1 MKHLKSKISRK
12 LVLYIVLFSSVVT
25 LILTAIQLRIDYN
38 EGIEVIHQRIDQIE
52 FTNIDSIAQAL
63 WTINHSSI
71 QIQLDGL
78 NRINDIIY
86 VKITDANNRLILS
99 SGEINTDD
107 TISENIVMRQQYRG
121 QEILLGTLTVVA
133 TKENVYQQLIDTVI
147 VILIS
152 QAIKTFLVSLFV
164 LVIFYYLVTRH
175 LKKVADYSDKLELTS
190 RPAPLIL
197 ERSHSRINSD
207 ELDRVVDSINSM
219 SDNIYNAY
227 QEVINNQH
235 ELAEREAKFSA
246 MFDSMTDTI
255 VFADDEGKI
264 LQTNMAFEKQF
275 GYKAEE
281 LKGQTTS
288 ILYANPDDYKKQ
300 GKKRY
305 NAETKSMSSVFEIEY
320 RRKDGSTFP
329 GETMGGAVF
338 LPDGR
343 QIGLIGIIRDIS
355 ARKQAEEEKAQL
367 QKELQQSQK
376 MEAIGQLTGGIA
388 HDFNNILAS
397 ILGYSELAKNSLKST
412 ADPSLSRYIQ
422 RISDAGVRARDLVRQ
437 MMTFSRNAPSDP
449 QVIKLSALINDVSS
463 LIRPTIPSSIEL
475 LTRVEKNVP
484 AVLMD
489 DTQMHQILMN
499 LCINAR
505 DAMLS
510 NGTLTIK
517 LSYEKNI
524 DAVCQTCKELIQ
536 GEYVQLTVEDTGTG
550 IKADLLD
557 SIFEPFLTT
566 KAEGKG
572 TGMGLSV
579 VHGILHKHQ
588 SHIIVKTEPGVG
600 TRFHLLIPA
609 VSEPA
614 MTPDIENPPA
624 RLSQSDGE
632 GKHILV
638 VDDEESVAMFLQEFL
653 QIYNYKVTVT
663 TSSKQAVD
671 LYRQAAADFD
681 LIITD
686 QTMPEMTGTEM
697 IQQIFQIKPDIPVI
711 LCSGYNELVG
721 EKEALELGCSKYL
734 DKPVNN
740 QLLLQVVHETLAAR
754 QNN

>member
-25 LILTAIQLRIDYN
+25 LFLTAIQLRIDYN
-38 EGIEVIHQRIDQIE
+38 EGIDVIHQRIDQIK
-52 FTNIDSIAQAL
+52 FTNIDSITRAL
-63 WTINHSSI
+63 WTIDHSSI

-78 NRINDIIY
+78 NRINDIIF
-86 VKITDANNRLILS
+86 VKITDANNKLIS
-99 SGEINTDD
+99 TSGKINTDN
-107 TISENIVMRQQYRG
+107 TISENIVIHQQYRG

-175 LKKVADYSDKLELTS
+175 LVKIAGYTDRLKLTS
-190 RPAPLIL
+190 RPSPLIL
-197 ERSHSRINSD
+197 DRSHSRINSD

-219 SDNIYNAY
+219 SGNIYNVY
-227 QEVINNQH
+227 QDVINNQQ

-246 MFDSMTDTI
+246 MFNSMTDAI
-255 VFADDEGKI
+255 AFADGERNI
-264 LQTNMAFEKQF
+264 LQTNTAFEKQF
-275 GYKAEE
+275 GYKTEE
-281 LKGQTTS
+281 LIGQNTLK
-288 ILYANPDDYKKQ
+288 LYANPEQYKEQ
-300 GKKRY
+300 GEKRY
-305 NAETKSMSSVFEIEY
+305 NTETKSAPSVYEIEY

-329 GETMGGAVF
+329 SETMGGAVF
-338 LPDGR
+338 LPDGT

-355 ARKQAEEEKAQL
+355 ARKQDEKEKAQL

-397 ILGYSELAKNSLKST
+397 ILGYSELATNSLKNA
-412 ADPSLSRYIQ
+412 ADPRLSRYIQ
-422 RISDAGVRARDLVRQ
+422 RISDAGERARDLVRQ
-437 MMTFSRNAPSDP
+437 LMAFSRSAPSDP
-449 QVIKLSALINDVSS
+449 QAIKLPVLIDDVTS

-475 LTRVEKNVP
+475 LTRVENNVP
-484 AVLMD
+484 VVLMD

-505 DAMLS
+505 DAMAS

-524 DAVCQTCKELIQ
+524 DAVCQTCKEHIQ
-536 GEYVQLTVEDTGTG
+536 GEYVNLTVEDTGTG
-550 IKADLLD
+550 IKADILD
-557 SIFEPFLTT
+557 NIFEPFLTT

-588 SHIIVKTEPGVG
+588 SHIVVETEYGTG
-600 TRFHLLIPA
+600 TRFHLLIPPI
-609 VSEPA
+609 SEQHK
-614 MTPDIENPPA
+614 TPGKEKTSVTIA
-624 RLSQSDGE
+624 QSDGK

-653 QIYNYKVTVT
+653 QLYDYKVTVT

-671 LYRQAAADFD
+671 LFKQSPADFD

-697 IQQIFQIKPDIPVI
+697 IQQIFQITPDIPVI

-721 EKEALELGCSKYL
+721 EKEALEMGCARYL
-734 DKPVNN
+734 DKPVDN
-740 QLLLQVVHETLAAR
+740 QLLLLVLHETLAVI
-754 QNN
+754 

>member
-1 MKHLKSKISRK
+1 
-12 LVLYIVLFSSVVT
+12 
-25 LILTAIQLRIDYN
+25 
-38 EGIEVIHQRIDQIE
+38 
-52 FTNIDSIAQAL
+52 
-63 WTINHSSI
+63 
-71 QIQLDGL
+71 
-78 NRINDIIY
+78 
-86 VKITDANNRLILS
+86 
-99 SGEINTDD
+99 
-107 TISENIVMRQQYRG
+107 
-121 QEILLGTLTVVA
+121 
-133 TKENVYQQLIDTVI
+133 
-147 VILIS
+147 
-152 QAIKTFLVSLFV
+152 
-164 LVIFYYLVTRH
+164 
-175 LKKVADYSDKLELTS
+175 
-190 RPAPLIL
+190 
-197 ERSHSRINSD
+197 
-207 ELDRVVDSINSM
+207 
-219 SDNIYNAY
+219 
-227 QEVINNQH
+227 
-235 ELAEREAKFSA
+235 
-246 MFDSMTDTI
+246 
-255 VFADDEGKI
+255 
-264 LQTNMAFEKQF
+264 
-275 GYKAEE
+275 
-281 LKGQTTS
+281 
-288 ILYANPDDYKKQ
+288 
-300 GKKRY
+300 
-305 NAETKSMSSVFEIEY
+305 
-320 RRKDGSTFP
+320 
-329 GETMGGAVF
+329 
-338 LPDGR
+338 
-343 QIGLIGIIRDIS
+343 
-355 ARKQAEEEKAQL
+355 
-367 QKELQQSQK
+367 
-376 MEAIGQLTGGIA
+376 
-388 HDFNNILAS
+388 
-397 ILGYSELAKNSLKST
+397 
-412 ADPSLSRYIQ
+412 
-422 RISDAGVRARDLVRQ
+422 
-437 MMTFSRNAPSDP
+437 
-449 QVIKLSALINDVSS
+449 
-463 LIRPTIPSSIEL
+463 
-475 LTRVEKNVP
+475 
-484 AVLMD
+484 
-489 DTQMHQILMN
+489 MHQILMN

-588 SHIIVKTEPGVG
+588 SHIIVETEPGVG
-600 TRFHLLIPA
+600 ARFHLLIPA

-614 MTPDIENPPA
+614 MAPDIENPPA

-697 IQQIFQIKPDIPVI
+697 IQQIFQIKPDIPAI

>member
-1 MKHLKSKISRK
+1 M
-12 LVLYIVLFSSVVT
+12 F
-25 LILTAIQLRIDYN
+25 
-38 EGIEVIHQRIDQIE
+38 
-52 FTNIDSIAQAL
+52 
-63 WTINHSSI
+63 IN
-71 QIQLDGL
+71 
-78 NRINDIIY
+78 R
-86 VKITDANNRLILS
+86 
-99 SGEINTDD
+99 
-107 TISENIVMRQQYRG
+107 
-121 QEILLGTLTVVA
+121 
-133 TKENVYQQLIDTVI
+133 LIDTVI

-175 LKKVADYSDKLELTS
+175 LKKIANYSDKLELTS
-190 RPAPLIL
+190 RPEPLML
-197 ERSHSRINSD
+197 ERSHSRLNSD

-219 SDNIYNAY
+219 SGNVYNAY
-227 QEVINNQH
+227 QDVINNQY

-246 MFDSMTDTI
+246 MFNSMADAI
-255 VFADDEGKI
+255 VFTDGERKI
-264 LQTNMAFEKQF
+264 LQTNTAFEKQF

-281 LKGQTTS
+281 LKGQSTL
-288 ILYANPDDYKKQ
+288 ILYANLEEYKIQ
-300 GKKRY
+300 GQKRY
-305 NAETKSMSSVFEIEY
+305 NTETKSTPSVYEIEY

-329 GETMGGAVF
+329 GETMGAAVF

-343 QIGLIGIIRDIS
+343 QIGLIGIIRNVS

-367 QKELQQSQK
+367 QRELQQSQK

-397 ILGYSELAKNSLKST
+397 ILGYSELAKNSLKNT
-412 ADPSLSRYIQ
+412 ADPSMSRYIQ
-422 RISDAGVRARDLVRQ
+422 RISDAGERARDLVSQ
-437 MMTFSRNAPSDP
+437 MMAFSRNAPSDP
-449 QVIKLSALINDVSS
+449 QVIKLPALINDVSS

-475 LTRVEKNVP
+475 ITHVEKNVP

-489 DTQMHQILMN
+489 VTQMHQILMN

-505 DAMLS
+505 DAMLG

-524 DAVCQTCKELIQ
+524 DVVCHTCKELIQ
-536 GEYVQLTVEDTGTG
+536 GKYVQLTVEDTGTG
-550 IKADLLD
+550 INADILD

-588 SHIIVKTEPGVG
+588 SHIIVETEPTIG
-600 TRFHLLIPA
+600 TRFHLLIPP
-609 VSEPA
+609 VSESA
-614 MTPDIENPPA
+614 SKANIENPPA

-653 QIYNYKVTVT
+653 QTYNYKVTVT

-671 LYRQAAADFD
+671 LFRQAAADFD

-697 IQQIFQIKPDIPVI
+697 IQQIFQVKPDISVI

-734 DKPVNN
+734 GKPVNN
-740 QLLLQVVHETLAAR
+740 QLLLQVVYEVLGA
-754 QNN
+754 NKNS